1 MNVLAPGSGV
11 VVTGA
16 ARGIGKALAARF
28 AAEGC
33 RVVVADI
40 DEDELS
46 KVAHEI
52 GAFAVAGD
60 AASAHGAAALVEA
73 AREHLG
79 TIDAWYGNAGV
90 DRGRGLEASDH
101 AWLTSYEVNVLAHV
115 RAARLLLP
123 EWISSGAG
131 RFVVTSSAAGL
142 LTMLGSP
149 SYAASEHAEISF
161 AEWLAATYRHEG
173 VVAQAIVPRSVKTQ
187 MLERSAGLP
196 GFLSADG
203 AVSAEEVADAAW
215 EAAQTSQFWVLLQP
229 DVAEEYA
236 ARAADTDAWLDD
248 VNRTR
253 QELDG
258 SSEPA

>member
-16 ARGIGKALAARF
+16 ARGIGKALAMRF

-40 DEDELS
+40 DADELAG
-46 KVAHEI
+46 VADSI
-52 GAFAVAGD
+52 GALAVPGD
-60 AASAHGAAALVEA
+60 AASVSGCGALVDA

-79 TIDAWYGNAGV
+79 KIDAWYGNAGV

-123 EWISSGAG
+123 EWVERGAG
-131 RFVVTSSAAGL
+131 RFVVTSSSAGL

-149 SYAASEHAEISF
+149 SYAASEHAEIAF
-161 AEWLAATYRHEG
+161 AEWLAATYRHQG

-187 MLERSAGLP
+187 MLERSARLP
-196 GFLSADG
+196 GFLSAEG
-203 AVSAEEVADAAW
+203 AVTAEEVADAAW
-215 EAAQTSQFWVLLQP
+215 EAAQTSQFWVLLEP
-229 DVAEEYA
+229 EVAEEYA
-236 ARAADTDAWLDD
+236 ARATDVDAWLDE

-258 SSEPA
+258 PPDPA

>member
-16 ARGIGKALAARF
+16 ARGIGKALATRF

-40 DEDELS
+40 DTDELTQ
-46 KVAHEI
+46 VADSI
-52 GAFAVAGD
+52 GAYAVPGD
-60 AASAHGAAALVEA
+60 AASAAGAAALVDA

-101 AWLTSYEVNVLAHV
+101 AWLTTYEVNVLAHV

-123 EWISSGAG
+123 DWVERGAG
-131 RFVVTSSAAGL
+131 RFVVTSSSAGL

-149 SYAASEHAEISF
+149 SWAASEHAEIAF
-161 AEWLAATYRHEG
+161 VEWLAATYRHQG
-173 VVAQAIVPRSVKTQ
+173 VAVQAIVPRSVQTQ
-187 MLERSAGLP
+187 MLERSSGL
-196 GFLSADG
+196 LSAES
-203 AVSAEEVADAAW
+203 AVTADEVADAVWA
-215 EAAQTSQFWVLLQP
+215 AAQTSQFWVLLEP
-229 DVAEEYA
+229 EVAVEYA
-236 ARAADTDAWLDD
+236 ARAADVDAWLDT
-248 VNRTR
+248 VNQSR

-258 SSEPA
+258 LAD